1 MPRRLRL
8 GKTGIEVSAVGLGC
22 WQFSG
27 GQRLA
32 GRFWEAIPQAVADR
46 IVEASLA
53 ENCQAL
59 DLVLSLDDFRRLDDV
74 SSRETPV

>member
-8 GKTGIEVSAVGLGC
+8 GKTGIEVSAVALGC

-27 GQRLA
+27 GQGLA
-32 GRFWEAIPQAVADR
+32 GRFWEAIPQAVVDR
-46 IVEASLA
+46 LVEASLA

-59 DLVLSLDDFRRLDDV
+59 DLVLSPDDLRRLGDV
-74 SSRETPV
+74 SSRETRV